1 MYISII
7 ILSTIN
13 ILFLGILIFYIRNI
27 YLSISNTLYNTS
39 VYDEELDEDDK
50 REYTEEEMAIMA
62 RQEDFDRRMLRMQKE
77 VEAYKAS
84 LINPKTGNI
93 AEEIDGVKN
102 LPHEEVQSY
111 YDLYEEYAK

>member
-27 YLSISNTLYNTS
+27 YLSISS
-39 VYDEELDEDDK
+39 VYDEDESELDEDDK

-62 RQEDFDRRMLRMQKE
+62 RQEDFDRRMVRMQKE